1 LEEESVRK
9 RLVFAAV
16 CILGI
21 PLLFAP
27 SQTNIPATS
36 APFAT
41 VALAGRNTM
50 GGWCECGTPGCI
62 CDPGETPGGNITM
75 NPPKDEPG
83 DQNTDQGVDPA
94 SGLMVMTLALLFW
107 LRLRL

>member
-1 LEEESVRK
+1 MRK
-9 RLVFAAV
+9 RLVFAAF
-16 CILGI
+16 CILAL

-27 SQTNIPATS
+27 SQTEQTTTS

-41 VALAGRNTM
+41 VALAGRNSL
-50 GGWCECGTPGCI
+50 GGWCECGTAGCI
-62 CDPGETPGGNITM
+62 CDPGEEPGNGLTISPEN
-75 NPPKDEPG
+75 DEPV
-83 DQNTDQGVDPA
+83 DQNADQGVDPA